1 MALIYPIILC
11 GGSGTRLWPVSRKSM
26 PKQFVQLVGEQ
37 TLFQQACGRCT
48 GANFAPPI
56 IITSSDYRFIAAQQL
71 AELGIKPTAIL
82 LEPEGKNTAPAILAA
97 ARYLQD
103 HDSDALM
110 VVMSSDHAIP
120 DEAAFTKMIEA
131 SIMPASGGNIL
142 TFGIHPDRPEV
153 GYGYIEY
160 EESSDS
166 DFAIPVRAF
175 HEKPDLER
183 AQAMLNSGR
192 YLWNAGIFMAASQTF
207 LDAGLL
213 FVPDMMQMVEKAVAG
228 MTGDLD
234 FLRLEATSWSAII
247 ADSVD
252 YALME
257 KADNILVV
265 KFAGSWLDLG
275 DWQAVKH
282 QLAHGVDDVDASG
295 NLIKGNTV
303 QIDTEN
309 SLLWSAVEGQ
319 ALVAAGVSNI
329 VAVAMSDAVLVA
341 DLSKTQSV
349 KKAVELLKIEQISQA
364 EQHARD
370 WRPWGWFDSLVI
382 AQGYQVK
389 RLHVYPGGRLSLQ
402 SHKHR
407 SEHWVV
413 TDGHATIQI
422 EDKEF
427 TLEVNQSTYIE
438 VGQKHRLSNH
448 TDKPLTIIEVQTGSY
463 LGEDD
468 IIRFEDSYKR

>member
-213 FVPDMMQMVEKAVAG
+213 LVPNMMQMVEKAVAG

-282 QLAHGVDDVDASG
+282 QLAHGVDASG
-295 NLIKGNTV
+295 NLIKGNAV

-370 WRPWGWFDSLVI
+370 WRPWGWFESLVI

-468 IIRFEDSYKR
+468 IIRYEDSYKR

>member
-213 FVPDMMQMVEKAVAG
+213 LVPDMMQMVEKAVAG

-309 SLLWSAVEGQ
+309 SLLWSAVE
-319 ALVAAGVSNI
+319 
-329 VAVAMSDAVLVA
+329 
-341 DLSKTQSV
+341 
-349 KKAVELLKIEQISQA
+349 
-364 EQHARD
+364 
-370 WRPWGWFDSLVI
+370 
-382 AQGYQVK
+382 
-389 RLHVYPGGRLSLQ
+389 LSLI
-402 SHKHR
+402 H
-407 SEHWVV
+407 
-413 TDGHATIQI
+413 I
-422 EDKEF
+422 
-427 TLEVNQSTYIE
+427 
-438 VGQKHRLSNH
+438 
-448 TDKPLTIIEVQTGSY
+448 
-463 LGEDD
+463 
-468 IIRFEDSYKR
+468 

>member
-48 GANFAPPI
+48 GANFASPI

-213 FVPDMMQMVEKAVAG
+213 LVPDMMQMVEKAVAG

-370 WRPWGWFDSLVI
+370 WRPWGWFESLVI

-468 IIRFEDSYKR
+468 IIRYEDSYKR

>member
-1 MALIYPIILC
+1 M
-11 GGSGTRLWPVSRKSM
+11 
-26 PKQFVQLVGEQ
+26 
-37 TLFQQACGRCT
+37 
-48 GANFAPPI
+48 
-56 IITSSDYRFIAAQQL
+56 
-71 AELGIKPTAIL
+71 
-82 LEPEGKNTAPAILAA
+82 
-97 ARYLQD
+97 
-103 HDSDALM
+103 
-110 VVMSSDHAIP
+110 
-120 DEAAFTKMIEA
+120 
-131 SIMPASGGNIL
+131 
-142 TFGIHPDRPEV
+142 

-183 AQAMLNSGR
+183 AQAMLDSGR

-213 FVPDMMQMVEKAVAG
+213 LVPDMMQMVEKAVAG
-228 MTGDLD
+228 MTDDLD

-247 ADSVD
+247 ANSVD

-265 KFAGSWLDLG
+265 KFSGSWLDLG

-282 QLAHGVDDVDASG
+282 QLTHSSDDADASG
-295 NLIKGNTV
+295 NLIKGNAV

-309 SLLWSAVEGQ
+309 SLLWCAAEGQ

-370 WRPWGWFDSLVI
+370 WRPWGWFESLVI

-413 TDGHATIQI
+413 TDGHATIEI

-468 IIRFEDSYKR
+468 IIRYEDSYKR

>member
-1 MALIYPIILC
+1 MSLIYPIILC

-213 FVPDMMQMVEKAVAG
+213 LVPDMMQMVEKAVAG

-265 KFAGSWLDLG
+265 KFSGSWLDLG

-282 QLAHGVDDVDASG
+282 QLAHGVDASG

-468 IIRFEDSYKR
+468 IIRYEDSYKR

>member
-213 FVPDMMQMVEKAVAG
+213 LVPDMMQMVEKAVAG

-275 DWQAVKH
+275 DWQAVKY
-282 QLAHGVDDVDASG
+282 QLAHGVDDVDA
-295 NLIKGNTV
+295 
-303 QIDTEN
+303 
-309 SLLWSAVEGQ
+309 
-319 ALVAAGVSNI
+319 
-329 VAVAMSDAVLVA
+329 
-341 DLSKTQSV
+341 
-349 KKAVELLKIEQISQA
+349 
-364 EQHARD
+364 
-370 WRPWGWFDSLVI
+370 
-382 AQGYQVK
+382 
-389 RLHVYPGGRLSLQ
+389 
-402 SHKHR
+402 
-407 SEHWVV
+407 
-413 TDGHATIQI
+413 
-422 EDKEF
+422 
-427 TLEVNQSTYIE
+427 
-438 VGQKHRLSNH
+438 
-448 TDKPLTIIEVQTGSY
+448 
-463 LGEDD
+463 
-468 IIRFEDSYKR
+468 

>member
-48 GANFAPPI
+48 GAKFAPPI

-213 FVPDMMQMVEKAVAG
+213 LVPDMMQMVEKAVAG

-370 WRPWGWFDSLVI
+370 WRPWGWFESLVI
-382 AQGYQVK
+382 AQGSQVK

-468 IIRFEDSYKR
+468 IIRYEDSYKR

>member
-1 MALIYPIILC
+1 
-11 GGSGTRLWPVSRKSM
+11 M

-82 LEPEGKNTAPAILAA
+82 LEPEGKDTAPAILAA

-183 AQAMLNSGR
+183 AQAMLDSGR

-207 LDAGLL
+207 LDAGQLL
-213 FVPDMMQMVEKAVAG
+213 VPDMMQMVDKAVEG

-234 FLRLEATSWSAII
+234 FLRLEATSWSTII

-265 KFAGSWLDLG
+265 KFSGSWLDLG

-295 NLIKGNTV
+295 NLIKGNAV

-370 WRPWGWFDSLVI
+370 WRPWGWFESLVI

-389 RLHVYPGGRLSLQ
+389 RLHVYPSGRLSLQ

-422 EDKEF
+422 EGKEF

-468 IIRFEDSYKR
+468 IVRYEDSYKR